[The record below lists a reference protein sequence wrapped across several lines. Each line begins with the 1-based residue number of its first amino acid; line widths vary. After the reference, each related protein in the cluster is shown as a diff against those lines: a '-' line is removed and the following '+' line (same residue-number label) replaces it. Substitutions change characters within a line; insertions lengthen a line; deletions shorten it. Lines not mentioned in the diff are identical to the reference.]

1 MWSKALKSFPRIAHV
16 TLRLVC
22 ISVGA
27 VLAFLCCGAMPVS
40 ASTSINQLGSD
51 IDGEAAGDNSGRSV
65 SLSSDGTI
73 LAIGANL
80 NDGNGSD
87 AGHVRVYEWNGS
99 AWIQKGADIDGE
111 AEGDQLGRSVS
122 LSSDGTILAIGANL
136 NDGNGSDAGHVRVYE
151 WNGSAWIQKGSD
163 IDGEA
168 ERDYSGR
175 LVSLSSDGNVVAIGA
190 YLNDG
195 AANNAGHVRVY
206 EWNGTAWVQM
216 GSDIDGEAEGDN
228 SGYSVS
234 LSSDGTIL
242 AIAARYNDGNGTDSG
257 HVRAYE
263 WNGSAWQ
270 QKGSDIDG
278 EAASDYSGVSLS
290 LSSDGTILA
299 VGAPRNDGNGSN
311 AGHVR
316 VYEWNGSAW
325 VQKGADIDGEAEGD
339 FSGAF
344 LSLSSDGTILAIGAP
359 LNDETGGAAGHVRVY
374 SISPDAD
381 GDGVGDSADNC
392 PLLGNTEQIDTDSD
406 GIGDLC
412 DDDDDN
418 DGVPDVDEV
427 GEDCGIKM
435 DCDGDG
441 ETDLTDPFPLAV
453 TYVALEEAGYVSTI
467 PPNRLS
473 TCSLNQSAGHLSP
486 YTATEGMESIGIQ
499 AHFSL
504 SGCDPDSP
512 ETISIEVNFG
522 KALPAEGLVCK
533 VEGTSEPIDI
543 SSASIS
549 DTSVTYTLTD
559 NGELDANPIA
569 GIIDDPVTVIIPQ
582 EDPPANSAPFPVPI
596 NNLPFWWLLQGLLL
610 SILARSRLT

>member
-1 MWSKALKSFPRIAHV
+1 MAHL
-16 TLRLVC
+16 TLRSVC

-27 VLAFLCCGAMPVS
+27 VLAFLGCGAIPVS
-40 ASTSINQLGSD
+40 ASTFINQLGSD
-51 IDGEAAGDNSGRSV
+51 IDGEAADDASGWSV

-73 LAIGANL
+73 LAIG
-80 NDGNGSD
+80 
-87 AGHVRVYEWNGS
+87 GH
-99 AWIQKGADIDGE
+99 
-111 AEGDQLGRSVS
+111 L
-122 LSSDGTILAIGANL
+122 
-136 NDGNGSDAGHVRVYE
+136 
-151 WNGSAWIQKGSD
+151 
-163 IDGEA
+163 
-168 ERDYSGR
+168 
-175 LVSLSSDGNVVAIGA
+175 
-190 YLNDG
+190 
-195 AANNAGHVRVY
+195 
-206 EWNGTAWVQM
+206 
-216 GSDIDGEAEGDN
+216 
-228 SGYSVS
+228 
-234 LSSDGTIL
+234 
-242 AIAARYNDGNGTDSG
+242 
-257 HVRAYE
+257 
-263 WNGSAWQ
+263 
-270 QKGSDIDG
+270 
-278 EAASDYSGVSLS
+278 
-290 LSSDGTILA
+290 
-299 VGAPRNDGNGSN
+299 NDGNGSN

-325 VQKGADIDGEAEGD
+325 TQKGADIDGESADDYSGVSVSLSSDGTILAVGATLNDGNGADSGHVRVYEWNGSAWTQKGGD
-339 FSGAF
+339 IDGEAARDVSGF
-344 LSLSSDGTILAIGAP
+344 PVSLSSDGTILAIGAR
-359 LNDETGGAAGHVRVY
+359 LNDGNGSNAGHVRVYEWNGSAWIQKGVDVDGEAAGDQFGRSVSLSSDGTKVAVGAPSNDGNGGGAGHVRVY

-381 GDGVGDSADNC
+381 GDGVGDGTDNC
-392 PLLGNTEQIDTDSD
+392 PLLNNTEQIDTDSD

-453 TYVALEEAGYVSTI
+453 TFVALDEAGYVSTI

-486 YTATEGMESIGIQ
+486 YTATEGMDSIGIQ

-522 KALPAEGLVCK
+522 KSLPAEGLVCK
-533 VEGTSEPIDI
+533 IEGTSEPIDI

-559 NGELDANPIA
+559 NGEFDANPVA
-569 GIIDDPVTVIIPQ
+569 GIIDDPVTVITPQ
-582 EDPPANSAPFPVPI
+582 EGPPANSAPLPVPI